1 MSQETSAVIFDYTN
15 SDIVF
20 YNVPILRD
28 MTKREQNMTDRE
40 KGDRVAPA
48 LTGIPELSSRNHN
61 VKIDVPVCG
70 TTTLNMGSKR

>member
-1 MSQETSAVIFDYTN
+1 MSQETSVVIFDYTN

-40 KGDRVAPA
+40 KEDRVVPA

-61 VKIDVPVCG
+61 VKIGFPVCG
-70 TTTLNMGSKR
+70 TTTLNMGSER